1 MNKVNDFLESKLLPV
16 AAKLGANKF
25 LVAIRDGITLA
36 MPLIII
42 GSLFMVIASFPV
54 PGWET
59 WLGDVGVAGYL
70 WKGTDSSFGLIGL
83 VASFGIAYSLTK
95 QYEVDGIGSGLVSL
109 AAFITVT
116 PFLASDAGAGM
127 PTAYMGAKG
136 LFIAIILGLVNGYIY
151 QWFIN
156 HNIQIKLPET
166 VPPAVA
172 KSFSAIIPGAVIITF
187 WLIVYG
193 VLDTLDLPNLH
204 DIAQVV
210 LGGPLGLLGNNVFGT
225 VLVVGLN
232 SLFWFV
238 GIHGGNVVN
247 SVMQPLWIANLDEN
261 RAAYQVGEALEH
273 IFTVS
278 FMDNMVY
285 LGGGGATLG
294 LVLVLGYLARK
305 KKTSQQT
312 KVLAPITVVPGIF
325 NINEPTMF
333 GVPIVLNVML
343 FVPFVIAPMINV
355 VVAYLAMSS
364 GLVPLTRT
372 AASWTMPPI
381 ISGFL
386 VTGSISG
393 SILQIVLI
401 VLDVL
406 LYLPFILAVE
416 KRFKAQELGKLPLEE
431 V

>member
-1 MNKVNDFLESKLLPV
+1 MNKINEFLEQKMLPI
-16 AAKLGANKF
+16 ASKLGANKF

-42 GSLFMVIASFPV
+42 GSLMMVIASFPV
-54 PGWET
+54 PGWEA
-59 WLGDVGVAGYL
+59 WLGDIGVADYL

-83 VASFGIAYSLTK
+83 VASFGIAYSLTN
-95 QYEVDGIGSGLVSL
+95 QYGVDGVPSGIISL
-109 AAFITVT
+109 SSFIAVT
-116 PFLASDAGAGM
+116 PFVKSDAGAGM

-136 LFIAIILGLVNGYIY
+136 LFIAIILGLISGYIY

-156 HNIQIKLPET
+156 HDIQIKLPAT

-172 KSFSAIIPGAVIITF
+172 KSFSAIIPGAFIITL
-187 WLIVYG
+187 WLIISS
-193 VLDTLDLPNLH
+193 VLIALDLPNLH
-204 DIAQVV
+204 DIAQVI

-225 VLVVGLN
+225 MIVVGLN

-261 RAAYQVGEALEH
+261 RAAYQAGAELPH
-273 IFTVS
+273 IFTVA
-278 FMDNMVY
+278 FMDNLVY
-285 LGGGGATLG
+285 IGGGGATIG

-312 KVLAPITVVPGIF
+312 KVLAPITVVPGLF

-333 GVPIVLNVML
+333 GLPVVLNIML
-343 FVPFVIAPMINV
+343 LIPFILAPMVNV
-355 VVAYLAMSS
+355 IVSYLAMSS
-364 GLVPLTRT
+364 GLVPLTRA

-386 VTGSISG
+386 VTGSING
-393 SILQIVLI
+393 SILQVVLI
-401 VLDVL
+401 ILDIL
-406 LYLPFILAVE
+406 LYLPFYLAVE
-416 KRFKAQELGKLPLEE
+416 KKFKEQELGEG
-431 V
+431 